1 MANTFTDVTAWVNEQ
16 RRTDFWV
23 EALSGNDVMP
33 FAQTFGDVI
42 PNVKED
48 SFTLKRLSGSVTF
61 APGNAC
67 SDDFDN
73 GHDTEITDSVVTLV
87 KLLAQDSF
95 CMHGE
100 GYETY
105 FTAPKMPLG
114 QHYSGLAPWQQAL
127 VNEIMRRLA
136 KRYGINMWQGN
147 QSGDTHT
154 LDGWI
159 DLLYAA
165 NVGTYHATNNP
176 TGGSIG
182 GNSTLPTAGGSN
194 GTDAEG
200 VYNICQALVEAAMR
214 STSLAGSDLQADL
227 MAGNCYIVMN
237 PLNREFLRQNY
248 LKLHG
253 LAMPEIAVGLTGLQN
268 NAMGAFNFPGYNL
281 PVVTQVHIPQSTI
294 ILSRRGNQVLT
305 FDALSDL
312 TKLDIW
318 LADDHDTVRWKHRS
332 KIGLGWRALDGS
344 NLKYWGPTT

>member
-1 MANTFTDVTAWVNEQ
+1 MANNFSGITTYVNEL
-16 RRTDFWV
+16 RRTEFWL

-33 FAQTFGDVI
+33 FVEAVGDVI
-42 PNVKED
+42 PNVKEN
-48 SFTLKRLSGSVTF
+48 SFTLKRLSGTVTF
-61 APGNAC
+61 ADGAAC

-73 GHDTEITDSVVTLV
+73 GNDTTITQTTINLV

-105 FTAPKMPLG
+105 FTAPQMPLG
-114 QHYSGLAPWQQAL
+114 QHYAGLAPWQQAL

-136 KRYGINMWQGN
+136 KRYAVNYWQGN

-154 LDGWI
+154 LNGWM
-159 DLLYAA
+159 DLLQAA
-165 NVGTYHATNNP
+165 VLGTFNSSSNV
-176 TGGSIG
+176 TGGIVG
-182 GNSTLPTAGGSN
+182 STTPTSGGSA

-200 VYNICQALVEAAMR
+200 VYNICQSLVEAAMY
-214 STSLAGSDLQADL
+214 TTTLAGSDLQADL

-248 LKLHG
+248 QKKHG
-253 LAMPEIAVGLTGLQN
+253 LAMPEIVPGLAGLQN
-268 NAMGAFNFPGYNL
+268 NAFGAFNFPGYNL
-281 PVVTQVHIPQSTI
+281 PVITQVHIPQNTI
-294 ILSRRGNQVLT
+294 ILSRNGNQVIA
-305 FDALSDL
+305 FDAVSDT
-312 TKLDIW
+312 TKLDVW

-332 KIGLGWRALDGS
+332 KLGIGWRALDGS

>member
-1 MANTFTDVTAWVNEQ
+1 MANNFSGITTYVNEL
-16 RRTDFWV
+16 RRTDFWL

-33 FAQTFGDVI
+33 FVEAVGDVI
-42 PNVKED
+42 PNVKEN

-61 APGNAC
+61 ADGAAC
-67 SDDFDN
+67 SDDFDSGN
-73 GHDTEITDSVVTLV
+73 DTTITQTTISLV

-105 FTAPKMPLG
+105 FTAPQMPLG
-114 QHYSGLAPWQQAL
+114 QHYAGLAPWQQAL

-136 KRYGINMWQGN
+136 KRYAVNYWQGN

-154 LDGWI
+154 LNGWM
-159 DLLYAA
+159 DLLQAA
-165 NVGTYHATNNP
+165 VLGTFNSSSNV
-176 TGGSIG
+176 TGGIVG
-182 GNSTLPTAGGSN
+182 STTPTSGGSA

-200 VYNICQALVEAAMR
+200 VYNICQSLVEAAMY
-214 STSLAGSDLQADL
+214 TTTLAGSDLQADL

-248 LKLHG
+248 QKKHG
-253 LAMPEIAVGLTGLQN
+253 LAMPEIVPGLAGLQS
-268 NAMGAFNFPGYNL
+268 NAFGAFNFPGYNL
-281 PVVTQVHIPQSTI
+281 PVITQVHIPQNTI
-294 ILSRRGNQVLT
+294 ILSRNGNQVIA
-305 FDALSDL
+305 FDAVSDT
-312 TKLDIW
+312 TKLDVW

-332 KIGLGWRALDGS
+332 KLGLGWRALDGS

>member
-1 MANTFTDVTAWVNEQ
+1 MANNFSGITTYVNEL
-16 RRTDFWV
+16 RRTEFWL

-33 FAQTFGDVI
+33 FVEAVGDVI
-42 PNVKED
+42 PNVKEN
-48 SFTLKRLSGSVTF
+48 SFTLKRLSGTVTF
-61 APGNAC
+61 ADGAAC

-73 GHDTEITDSVVTLV
+73 GNDTTITQTTINLV

-105 FTAPKMPLG
+105 FTAPSMPLG
-114 QHYSGLAPWQQAL
+114 QHYAGLAPWQQAL

-136 KRYGINMWQGN
+136 KRYAVNYWQGN

-154 LDGWI
+154 LNGWM
-159 DLLYAA
+159 DLLQAA
-165 NVGTYHATNNP
+165 VLGTFNSSSNV
-176 TGGSIG
+176 TGGIVG
-182 GNSTLPTAGGSN
+182 STTPTSGGSA

-200 VYNICQALVEAAMR
+200 VYNICQSLVEAAMY
-214 STSLAGSDLQADL
+214 TTTLAGSDLQADL

-248 LKLHG
+248 QKKHG
-253 LAMPEIAVGLTGLQN
+253 LAMPEIVPGLAGLQS
-268 NAMGAFNFPGYNL
+268 NAFGAFNFPGYNL
-281 PVVTQVHIPQSTI
+281 PVITQVHIPQNTI
-294 ILSRRGNQVLT
+294 ILSRNGNQVIA
-305 FDALSDL
+305 FDAVSDT
-312 TKLDIW
+312 TKLDVW

-332 KIGLGWRALDGS
+332 KLGLGWRALDGS

>member
-1 MANTFTDVTAWVNEQ
+1 MANNFSGITTYVNEL
-16 RRTDFWV
+16 RRTEFWL

-33 FAQTFGDVI
+33 FVEAVGDVI
-42 PNVKED
+42 PNVKEN
-48 SFTLKRLSGSVTF
+48 SFTLKRLSGTVTF
-61 APGNAC
+61 ADGAAC

-73 GHDTEITDSVVTLV
+73 GNDTTITQTTINLV

-105 FTAPKMPLG
+105 FTAPQMPLG
-114 QHYSGLAPWQQAL
+114 QHYAGLAPWQQAL

-136 KRYGINMWQGN
+136 KRYAVNYWQGN

-154 LDGWI
+154 LDGWM
-159 DLLYAA
+159 DLLQAA
-165 NVGTYHATNNP
+165 VLGTFNSSSNV
-176 TGGSIG
+176 TGGIVG
-182 GNSTLPTAGGSN
+182 STTPTSGGSA

-200 VYNICQALVEAAMR
+200 VYNICQSLVEAAMY
-214 STSLAGSDLQADL
+214 TTTLAGSDLQADL

-248 LKLHG
+248 QKKHG
-253 LAMPEIAVGLTGLQN
+253 LAMPEIVPGLAGLQN
-268 NAMGAFNFPGYNL
+268 NAFGAFNFPGYNL
-281 PVVTQVHIPQSTI
+281 PVITQVHIPQNTI
-294 ILSRRGNQVLT
+294 ILSRNGNQVIA
-305 FDALSDL
+305 FDAVSDT
-312 TKLDIW
+312 TKLDVW

-332 KIGLGWRALDGS
+332 KLGIGWRALDGS

>member
-1 MANTFTDVTAWVNEQ
+1 MANNFSGITTYVNEL
-16 RRTDFWV
+16 RRTDFWL

-33 FAQTFGDVI
+33 FVEAVGDVI
-42 PNVKED
+42 PNVKEN
-48 SFTLKRLSGSVTF
+48 SFTLKRLSGTVTF
-61 APGNAC
+61 ADGAAC

-73 GHDTEITDSVVTLV
+73 GNDTTITQTTINLV

-114 QHYSGLAPWQQAL
+114 QHYAGLAPWQQAL

-136 KRYGINMWQGN
+136 KRYAVNYWQGN
-147 QSGDTHT
+147 QSGDTHS
-154 LDGWI
+154 LNGWI
-159 DLLYAA
+159 DLLLSA
-165 NVGTYHATNNP
+165 NMGIFNSSSLP
-176 TGGSIG
+176 TGGNIG
-182 GNSTLPTAGGSN
+182 TTTPTSGGSA

-200 VYNICQALVEAAMR
+200 VYNICQSLVEAAMYT
-214 STSLAGSDLQADL
+214 TSLAGSDLQADL

-248 LKLHG
+248 QKKHG
-253 LAMPEIAVGLTGLQN
+253 LAMPEIVPGLAGLQN
-268 NAMGAFNFPGYNL
+268 NAFGAFNFPGYNL
-281 PVVTQVHIPQSTI
+281 PVITQVHIPQNTI
-294 ILSRRGNQVLT
+294 ILSRNGNQVIA
-305 FDALSDL
+305 FDAVSDT
-312 TKLDIW
+312 TKLDVW

-332 KIGLGWRALDGS
+332 KLGLGWRALDGS

>member
-1 MANTFTDVTAWVNEQ
+1 MANNFSGITTYVNEL
-16 RRTDFWV
+16 RRTDFWL

-33 FAQTFGDVI
+33 FVEAVGDVI
-42 PNVKED
+42 PNVKEN

-61 APGNAC
+61 ADGAAC

-73 GHDTEITDSVVTLV
+73 GNDTTITQTTINLV

-105 FTAPKMPLG
+105 FTAPQMPLG
-114 QHYSGLAPWQQAL
+114 QHYAGLAPWQQAL

-136 KRYGINMWQGN
+136 KRYGVNFWQGN

-154 LDGWI
+154 LNGWI
-159 DLLYAA
+159 DLLLSASMGIFNSSS
-165 NVGTYHATNNP
+165 NV
-176 TGGSIG
+176 TGGNIG
-182 GNSTLPTAGGSN
+182 TTTPTSGGSA

-200 VYNICQALVEAAMR
+200 VYNICQSLVEAAMYT
-214 STSLAGSDLQADL
+214 TSLAGSDLQADL

-248 LKLHG
+248 QKKHG
-253 LAMPEIAVGLTGLQN
+253 LAMPEIVPGLAGLQQ

-281 PVVTQVHIPQSTI
+281 PVITQVHIPQSTI
-294 ILSRRGNQVLT
+294 ILSRKGNQVIA
-305 FDALSDL
+305 FDAVSDT
-312 TKLDIW
+312 TKLDVW

-332 KIGLGWRALDGS
+332 KLGLGWRALDGS

>member
-1 MANTFTDVTAWVNEQ
+1 MANNFSGITTYVNEL
-16 RRTDFWV
+16 RRTEFWL

-33 FAQTFGDVI
+33 FVEAVGDVI
-42 PNVKED
+42 PNVKEN
-48 SFTLKRLSGSVTF
+48 SFTLKRLSGTVTF
-61 APGNAC
+61 ADGAAC

-73 GHDTEITDSVVTLV
+73 GNDTTITQTTINLV

-105 FTAPKMPLG
+105 FTAPQMPLG
-114 QHYSGLAPWQQAL
+114 QHYAGLAPWQQAL

-136 KRYGINMWQGN
+136 KRYAVNYWQGN

-154 LDGWI
+154 LNGWM
-159 DLLYAA
+159 DLLQAA
-165 NVGTYHATNNP
+165 VLGTFNSSSNV
-176 TGGSIG
+176 TGGIVG
-182 GNSTLPTAGGSN
+182 STTPTSGGSA

-200 VYNICQALVEAAMR
+200 VYNICQSLVEAAMY
-214 STSLAGSDLQADL
+214 TTTLAGSDLQADL

-248 LKLHG
+248 QKKHG
-253 LAMPEIAVGLTGLQN
+253 LAMPEIVPGLAGLQN
-268 NAMGAFNFPGYNL
+268 NAFGAFNFPGYNL
-281 PVVTQVHIPQSTI
+281 PVITQVHIPQDTI
-294 ILSRRGNQVLT
+294 ILSRNGNQVIA
-305 FDALSDL
+305 FDAVSDT
-312 TKLDIW
+312 TKLDVW

-332 KIGLGWRALDGS
+332 KLGLGWRALDGS